1 MSRLS
6 KTKRALFALAAVVI
20 VLGVMEAALRVAGF
34 RYQSTMS
41 YMEFN
46 FPEPHTL
53 HKIFTPDETLLWKM
67 RPGYRMGEGFPPLNR
82 QGFRGAE
89 FKRDKEENVFRVAC
103 LGDSVTFGGVEASF
117 PALLEE
123 YLEENLEMPVE
134 VMNFGVPGYSSFQG
148 RKLAGEVL
156 EKYRPDAVVV
166 LFGWNDHWLAK
177 GFSDHRQKT
186 GPPAASP
193 VLEPVSRS
201 RVYQLINRMAAAL
214 GSDKKRPLVLRVPPD
229 NFKANISAILSRA
242 ESKGAKVILA
252 TAPSAIETGKVPDY
266 LVHNRFI
273 KNEQDLKPLH
283 SKYNRLVRELA
294 GEKDIPLADLD
305 LIFRKRDV
313 TSLFDEPEQ
322 DIIHPNS
329 KGYGIMAREIG
340 KTILT
345 NGLYKNS
352 ERPLESD
359 GRSP

>member
-1 MSRLS
+1 MSGLS

-20 VLGVMEAALRVAGF
+20 VLGVMEGALRIAGF
-34 RYQSTMS
+34 RYQRTMS

-53 HKIFTPDETLLWKM
+53 HKIFTPDQELLWKM

-82 QGFRGAE
+82 QGFRGADFE
-89 FKRDKEENVFRVAC
+89 QRKGEGMFRVAC
-103 LGDSVTFGGVEASF
+103 LGDSVTFGGVEATF
-117 PALLEE
+117 PELLEE
-123 YLEENLEMPVE
+123 HLEEGLGMPVE

-148 RKLAGEVL
+148 RKLAEEVL

-177 GFSDHRQKT
+177 GYSDHRQRT
-186 GPPAASP
+186 DPPAAGRL
-193 VLEPVSRS
+193 LETAGRS
-201 RVYQLINRMAAAL
+201 RVYQLISRAAAAFA
-214 GSDKKRPLVLRVPPD
+214 SDEERPLVLRVPPD
-229 NFKANISAILSRA
+229 NFKANISAICSLA
-242 ESKGAKVILA
+242 ESRGTKVVLA

-283 SKYNRLVRELA
+283 GKYNRLVRELSN
-294 GEKDIPLADLD
+294 EKNIPLADLD
-305 LIFRKRDV
+305 LIFRRGDV
-313 TSLFDEPEQ
+313 TSLFDDPEQ

-345 NGLYKNS
+345 NELYKNS